1 MHHRTGASGRNEMWK
16 MGHGDGQAECR
27 YPLQI
32 RHTETRRDPI
42 SKPNPR
48 AFQTSAG
55 NKERRPD
62 WLADD
67 AVSCKLVSST
77 KFPANREINREFC
90 EIRPSTTIFVSVQR
104 ADSIAYDRIP

>member
-1 MHHRTGASGRNEMWK
+1 

-42 SKPNPR
+42 NKPNPR
-48 AFQTSAG
+48 AFQTSGG

-62 WLADD
+62 WLAG
-67 AVSCKLVSST
+67 AGGFEPPHGGIK
-77 KFPANREINREFC
+77 NRCIAS
-90 EIRPSTTIFVSVQR
+90 PSLI
-104 ADSIAYDRIP
+104 